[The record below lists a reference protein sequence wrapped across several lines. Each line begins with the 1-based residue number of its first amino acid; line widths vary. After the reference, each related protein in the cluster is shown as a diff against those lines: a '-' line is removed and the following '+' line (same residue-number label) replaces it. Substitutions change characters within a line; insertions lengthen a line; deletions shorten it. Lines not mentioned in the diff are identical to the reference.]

1 MKKTISLLIIWAC
14 WGFFLGAILLLG
26 PVRWTVDYARTQSWS
41 SSAENSIVYFYM
53 GVLVLVSLG
62 LAYFTLQQLST
73 SSTIK
78 KGVLFGMPIA
88 GAAFALYVFLNPNLI
103 NTQPSG
109 KQLETLS
116 SQFAVGPYPELAA
129 MHELKSNGYTSIISL
144 LHPAIVPFEPSLM
157 EKEKKNAA
165 EAGLTLIN
173 IPLLPWISDNKEA
186 IDSLRRLINTGTGK
200 YYIHCYLG
208 RDRTGAV
215 TKIIKQEN
223 HSFTVSGEKKN
234 DGEII
239 TKELERGM
247 VVELEK
253 DVYLAPMPTKE
264 EYLRVVTNFQQVVS
278 LSNMV
283 DSEVKQQVE
292 EEKNWLQPFKIPYK
306 VFNVN
311 GATSAKEMQLIVRQA
326 KLLPRPLFIHG
337 FLPTDEQMV
346 LFKSIYLS
354 AL

>member
-1 MKKTISLLIIWAC
+1 MRKATSYLFFWAC

-26 PVRWTVDYARTQSWS
+26 PVRWTVDYARRQSWTP
-41 SSAENSIVYFYM
+41 SAENSIVYFYI
-53 GVLVLVSLG
+53 GVLVIVSLG
-62 LAYFTLQQLST
+62 LAYLTSLQLST
-73 SSTIK
+73 SSNAK
-78 KGVLFGMPIA
+78 KSVLFGLPIA

-103 NTQPSG
+103 NSQPSG
-109 KQLETLS
+109 KQVETLS
-116 SQFAVGPYPELAA
+116 AQFAVGPYPEQEA
-129 MHELKSNGYTSIISL
+129 MQELKNKGYTAIISL
-144 LHPAIVPFEPSLM
+144 LHPAVVPFEPSLM

-215 TKIIKQEN
+215 AKIIRQEN
-223 HSFTVSGEKKN
+223 HTYIVNGETKN
-234 DGEII
+234 TAEI
-239 TKELERGM
+239 TEKGLERGP

-278 LSNMV
+278 LSNMF
-283 DSEVKQQVE
+283 DKEVKQQVE
-292 EEKNWLQPFKIPYK
+292 EEEKWLQSFRIPYK
-306 VFNVN
+306 AFNVN
-311 GATSAKEMQLIVRQA
+311 EATSAKEMQLIVKQT
-326 KLLPRPLFIHG
+326 KLLPKPLFIHG
-337 FLPTDEQMV
+337 FFPTDKQMV
-346 LFKSIYLS
+346 LFKSMYIS